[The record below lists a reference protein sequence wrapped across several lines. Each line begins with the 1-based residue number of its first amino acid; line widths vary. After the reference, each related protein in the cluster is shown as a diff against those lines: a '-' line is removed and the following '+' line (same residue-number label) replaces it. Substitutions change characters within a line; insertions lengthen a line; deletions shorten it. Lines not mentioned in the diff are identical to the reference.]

1 MLIYDWGFTR
11 KKAAIAL
18 HCQSRYDLSMS
29 LLQSIILGIVQGIT
43 EFLPVSSYGHLVV
56 LKKLMDLGEIPVLF
70 DVLLHIATLFVVVLA
85 FRVRIAH
92 MATAVIRLFFRKGR
106 NGDISE
112 AKVFGIIIIG
122 TLFTG
127 GIGLALKSFG
137 LSQYQW
143 VVYVSFIITGILL
156 ILVSLL
162 KPKKISVDPGI
173 SQGIL
178 IGIAQGL
185 GTLPGISRSGITITA
200 ALWGGIDR
208 EKAGELSFLFSIPA
222 ILGALVLE
230 LGNLGELGDSMS
242 FSLIAAGMIAACISG
257 FLSLKLLL
265 LIIKGMKLYLFSIYL
280 IPLGII
286 GLLLL

>member
-1 MLIYDWGFTR
+1 MNLW
-11 KKAAIAL
+11 
-18 HCQSRYDLSMS
+18 
-29 LLQSIILGIVQGIT
+29 QSIILGVIQGIT

-56 LKKLMDLGEIPVLF
+56 LQKLMDLGEIPVLF
-70 DVLLHIATLFVVVLA
+70 DILLHIATLFVIVLA
-85 FRVRIAH
+85 FRVRITR
-92 MATAVIRLFFRKGR
+92 MASAVIRLIFHKGR
-106 NGDISE
+106 DGDISE
-112 AKVFGIIIIG
+112 TKVFGIIIIG

-127 GIGLALKSFG
+127 GIGLAIKSAG

-143 VVYVSFIITGILL
+143 VVFVSFIITGILL
-156 ILVSLL
+156 ILAGIL
-162 KPKKISVDPGI
+162 KPKKTSVDPGI
-173 SQGIL
+173 SQGII

-222 ILGALVLE
+222 VLGALILE
-230 LGNLGELGDSMS
+230 LGNVGKLGNSIN
-242 FSLIAAGMIAACISG
+242 FSLVAAGMIAAFIAG
-257 FLSLKLLL
+257 MISLKLLL
-265 LIIKGMKLYLFSIYL
+265 IVIKGMKLYLFSIYL

>member
-1 MLIYDWGFTR
+1 MNLW
-11 KKAAIAL
+11 
-18 HCQSRYDLSMS
+18 
-29 LLQSIILGIVQGIT
+29 QSIILGIVQGIT
-43 EFLPVSSYGHLVV
+43 EFLPVSSYGHLIVV
-56 LKKLMDLGEIPVLF
+56 QKLLELGEVPVLF
-70 DVLLHIATLFVVVLA
+70 DILLHIATLFVVLLA
-85 FRVRIAH
+85 FRVRIVR
-92 MATAVIRLFFRKGR
+92 MAAAVIRLVFRKGK
-106 NGDISE
+106 NGDIAE
-112 AKVFGIIIIG
+112 VKVFGIIIIG

-127 GIGLALKSFG
+127 GIGLTVKSFG

-143 VVYVSFIITGILL
+143 VVYISFIITGILL
-156 ILVSLL
+156 IMASML
-162 KPKKISVDPGI
+162 KPKKNSVDPGI

-178 IGIAQGL
+178 IGIAQGI

-222 ILGALVLE
+222 ILGALAYE
-230 LGNLGELGDSMS
+230 LGSMGELGSSMS